1 MKNNGNQRKPG
12 FTLFFNVLKIPPVT
26 IFIVKPMVLLG
37 GSLFALPVWS
47 PKGGQRFCPGPKTLQ
62 NKWRSPTD
70 AVNVF
75 VYRRRLGCCDMA
87 TSDFFWSS
95 SP

>member
-1 MKNNGNQRKPG
+1 MKTMKINES
-12 FTLFFNVLKIPPVT
+12 LIYAFFYALKIPPAT
-26 IFIVKPMVLLG
+26 IFIVKPMVLLRC
-37 GSLFALPVWS
+37 SLFALPAWS
-47 PKGGQRFCPGPKTLQ
+47 PKGGHRFCPGPQTLQ

-75 VYRRRLGCCDMA
+75 VYRRRLGCCGVA
-87 TSDFFWSS
+87 ASDFFWSS